1 MRRAAAWSVY
11 VVRCADGTLYTGVT
25 TDLDRRLAQHDAG
38 RGAAYTR
45 GRGPV
50 ALLYSRRGFT
60 RSDALKREAA
70 IKSLPRVGKLAL
82 ARGRSRARRS

>member
-25 TDLDRRLAQHDAG
+25 TDLARRLAQHDAG

-50 ALLYSRRGFT
+50 ALVYTRRGFT
-60 RSDALKREAA
+60 RSEALKREAA
-70 IKSLPRVGKLAL
+70 VKSLPRAGKLAL
-82 ARGRSRARRS
+82 VGTGSRFRRS